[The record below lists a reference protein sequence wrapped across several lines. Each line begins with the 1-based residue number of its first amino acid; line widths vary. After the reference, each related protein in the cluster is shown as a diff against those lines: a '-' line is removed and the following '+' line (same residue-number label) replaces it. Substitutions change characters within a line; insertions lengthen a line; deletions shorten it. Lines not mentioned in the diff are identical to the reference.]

1 MIHDRLF
8 EERPLHM
15 PAGEEQTWIAASDVR
30 RLRLSTVAVSLVMAV
45 ILYLMGQPLWCKCGG
60 ISPWSWDIWS
70 SHNSQHLVD
79 PYFFTHV
86 LHGVVL
92 CGLLYR
98 LPRRVSDSS
107 RFLTAVVL
115 EAGWEILENSPT
127 IIERYRAATISKDY
141 FGDSIINSAGD
152 LIACILGFLLA
163 RQLGV
168 RRSIVFFLLTELI
181 LLITIRDCLVLNVL
195 MLAYPSEVIKNWQ
208 MHG

>member
-1 MIHDRLF
+1 MLT
-8 EERPLHM
+8 
-15 PAGEEQTWIAASDVR
+15 EEQQKEIAATDSR
-30 RLRLSTVAVSLVMAV
+30 RLRLSIVAVSMAMAI
-45 ILYLMGQPLWCKCGG
+45 ILHLMGQPLWCKCGG
-60 ISPWSWDIWS
+60 LSPWSWDIWS

-92 CGLLYR
+92 CGLLYW
-98 LPRRVSDSS
+98 LPQRVSEPS

-152 LIACILGFLLA
+152 LIACILGYLLA
-163 RQLGV
+163 RRLGF
-168 RRSIVFFLLTELI
+168 RRSMVFFLLTELI
-181 LLITIRDCLVLNVL
+181 LLITIRDCLILNVF

-208 MHG
+208 THG